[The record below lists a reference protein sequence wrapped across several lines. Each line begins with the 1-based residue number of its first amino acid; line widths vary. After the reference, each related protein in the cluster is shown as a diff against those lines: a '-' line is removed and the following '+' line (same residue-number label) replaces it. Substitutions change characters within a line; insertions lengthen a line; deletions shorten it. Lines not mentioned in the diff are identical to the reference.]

1 MEIALAEK
9 APVVI
14 TSSSIS
20 NELKFNEVSD
30 EIAVISQENPAI
42 NKKADDLI
50 KNILALSD
58 KDIREKQQFA
68 DAIQKIG
75 APIQQKLAQQSKLL
89 KAPMASLIQDAND
102 GGVVANGLLALQE
115 NVSEINPNR
124 VDFTMGTIRRLLS
137 KIPGFGTPISKWF
150 AKYQAIDSVINDVVK
165 SLEDGKGQLQRDNT
179 TLRDDQIRMRELTFE
194 LEDYI
199 KLAQVMDFKLEGV
212 IKALPEKDVVKR
224 QFLEEELLFSLK
236 QRIIDLQQQRAVN
249 QQGVV
254 ATEVI
259 LRNNREL
266 INGVNRA
273 LNVTVTALNTAAT
286 LQVALQRQKKV
297 LAGVKAV
304 TETTNDLIAS
314 TAEQLKTQG
323 TQIQQQAAEATL
335 DIETLKKAF
344 ADVDTALND
353 ISNFRR
359 NALPTMAKSITEL
372 DTISGKMEKAIV
384 SMEKGNQVGDNFAIT
399 LNTESA

>member
-9 APVVI
+9 APEAI
-14 TSSSIS
+14 TIE
-20 NELKFNEVSD
+20 N
-30 EIAVISQENPAI
+30 ISQELKLDEGNSEVAVITQENPEI
-42 NKKADDLI
+42 IKKADDLI
-50 KNILALSD
+50 KSLLALTD
-58 KDIREKQQFA
+58 KDLREKQKFS
-68 DAIQKIG
+68 DAIQTIG

-89 KAPMASLIQDAND
+89 KAPMAALIQDAND
-102 GGVVANGLLALQE
+102 GGLVANGLLSLQE
-115 NVSEINPNR
+115 NVNEINPNR
-124 VDFTMGTIRRLLS
+124 VDFSMGTVRRLLS

-150 AKYQAIDSVINDVVK
+150 AKYQAVDSVINDVVK

-179 TLRDDQIRMRELTFE
+179 TLRDDQIRMRELTFQ

-199 KLAQVMDFKLEGV
+199 KLAQVMDIKLEEV
-212 IKALPEKDVVKR
+212 IKALPAGEDVKR
-224 QFLEEELLFSLK
+224 KFLEEELLFSLK

-286 LQVALQRQKKV
+286 LQIALQRQRKV
-297 LAGVKAV
+297 LEGVQAV
-304 TETTNDLIAS
+304 TKTTNDLIAG

-323 TQIQQQAAEATL
+323 TQIQQQATEATL

-353 ISNFRR
+353 ISQFRR
-359 NALPTMAKSITEL
+359 NALPQMATSIKEL
-372 DTISGKMEKAIV
+372 DDMTGKMEKAIT
-384 SMEKGNQVGDNFAIT
+384 SMEKGNQVSDTFSIT
-399 LNTESA
+399 LNNEA